1 MGSAEATEMVLNNLF
16 YITAKLGE
24 DHPKE
29 VEELWAALCTCWPN
43 NLKVIIRYL
52 FIITGMAATEL
63 LPYAKRVIVYV
74 GRARPDRLV
83 EELMAEMGTVETLNC
98 VIERT
103 ETPPFF
109 RLTSMRKTS
118 SHGEGGGVGGSG
130 APQEQT
136 PSERGTIHTKR
147 HSGDHHDLPRERYSP
162 LVSREQRSAP
172 GSLRSVSSVGSGVSS
187 VIAVDSSAAASTAA
201 TTAINIKSR
210 PNSSLAPN
218 SLSSN
223 MQEDLNPNPVE
234 AGIPQED
241 NFAILRAQNNNTSG
255 GVTAAGGS
263 AATGIDDTSERYEP
277 PQPHPLPMPEYGG
290 YFAPLTEYLPDSSQP
305 ITAFHRCN
313 LAVMLICDVIVAGI
327 DVDCHSVDWSIHVPL
342 MLHII
347 TLGLDHSRPLVHLHC
362 KTLLVH
368 LLTVVADHRDHLGV
382 ARVLLNNKTT
392 LLGYGL
398 IPNNI
403 FTHNKNFTE
412 EPPSDPTP
420 PIVAAPP
427 GFENPP
433 EPTSDVGAPAG
444 LTDDSVTNPVIITSD
459 DNADTVSG
467 SSATGPE
474 HVPQDDLQYSIMAL
488 IDFIVSSKNQ
498 PLWPYEDIT
507 SKQFSIRS
515 AEQLANFVRHV
526 VTVFS
531 HSLPHTHIEERWAQI
546 ALHLALSCSS
556 RHYAGRSLQVF
567 RSLHVSM
574 SSRMLSDLLGRLV
587 ETVAE
592 QGEDMQGYVT
602 ELMLTLESAVDA
614 LDSDFRPIEFV
625 RELFK
630 STPNLNNKDRKGPI
644 GYGMIGH
651 FYGAGYPQ
659 PSAPVS
665 PGGHIRSTSY
675 SISYGRGKPMGS
687 PTADIKVQPEMRG
700 RSGTD
705 VDTRMRQQQHQLQQS
720 SNLSRSRSAQSLKQ
734 LADQSSADDKM
745 TVLAQFFWIA
755 VSMLESDY
763 DYEFILAMR
772 LLDKVLA
779 RLPLDRPDC
788 RDKVEKLQQQLKWK
802 DFPGV
807 HALLLKGCTSA
818 TTYEPTITLLSRFTP
833 LSDLIVVDPS
843 QSRAFAINV
852 IALLPYMLQN
862 YEDANALC
870 IQASENIAQV
880 CNEKGKELE
889 NLATVMTL
897 YSRRNFSKESFQWTK
912 CVVKYLHDS
921 YAHLS
926 LSLMAFLVEVLE
938 KGPTT
943 VQNPIL
949 NILHCMLHYIDMNT
963 AAAQLVNGDLLRVI
977 AKYIEGSHWKEAL
990 RILKMAVTRSSSLV
1004 VPPASSHT
1012 HYWDHH
1018 VFADIESHFKKELPG
1033 RTMEFTFDVNQT
1045 PIIGRRYLKG
1055 SGMIVLPSHASA
1067 GSSTVS
1073 SATSESLQDQEQDR
1087 VSSDNNGVMGT
1098 ERVETASPRR
1108 SLSLSAADTSH
1119 LAGWKRPWLSQ
1130 ARAREC
1136 LVNLLNTCGQRVG
1149 LPKSPS
1155 QEGNMSKVIFSQSSE
1170 LERQSSMAS
1179 STEEVSVAPG
1189 DTANDRTADDMTSSE
1204 KQFAVFKDFDFLEYE
1219 LESQGEESV
1228 DNFNLWGVRRR
1239 SPSNLGDG
1247 DPLSHMDDI
1256 HGSELTPSHGK
1267 KPTPPADHEWWEEEG
1282 SVSPVDDP
1290 TLGAGERSAVPHTRH
1305 PQPTATAHS
1314 AVPPKLTLDTTASV
1328 RRPTSPTSMSDHSE
1342 SSDGDLGDMTPCNA
1356 SPSIAAMLFRPIRQ
1370 PNDLE
1375 DTWRAHLLSLMA
1387 ADAPI
1392 LHPTRTCTLFNAVF
1406 SESVVKFS
1414 ELVSES
1420 SQYLGES
1427 GEMMHNY
1434 GAFLHYLE
1442 QGVDGLAPLM
1452 YVYVDAALLGV
1463 TQLTQRFRSTFI
1475 ALHEHLDTYL
1485 DKRES
1490 ANVCLDGIKSTLKLQ
1505 HLGESLPE
1513 LCADEQHIDL
1523 CRCLY
1528 KIHFQLSLL
1537 YDTYTKLLMALI
1549 HTAKTAQASDH
1560 SVELSTLQGKL
1571 VAAVEQL
1578 DSTPPTTPTQSSQ
1591 CLPPERELP
1600 EGEEGECESV
1610 GGEESEGGSA
1620 GEISIGRTEGGS
1632 PVSSSSLGS
1641 QSLEL
1646 PVTQPNSQPEAE
1658 LQLLQL
1664 VADQRWVGALQFV
1677 RQHRSLWH
1685 REASSSHTHDDIT
1698 VILDTYCTYLADKKP
1713 GMIAVCGT
1721 EAELGETSF
1730 RLTEANMSSLSVLR
1744 TIEQTPKQSRESLE
1758 SVIRKTEC

>member
-1 MGSAEATEMVLNNLF
+1 MIIVNDMNHHSHTHYPCQNMGVTLLHSPSICQIVL
-16 YITAKLGE
+16 
-24 DHPKE
+24 
-29 VEELWAALCTCWPN
+29 
-43 NLKVIIRYL
+43 
-52 FIITGMAATEL
+52 
-63 LPYAKRVIVYV
+63 
-74 GRARPDRLV
+74 
-83 EELMAEMGTVETLNC
+83 
-98 VIERT
+98 
-103 ETPPFF
+103 
-109 RLTSMRKTS
+109 
-118 SHGEGGGVGGSG
+118 
-130 APQEQT
+130 
-136 PSERGTIHTKR
+136 
-147 HSGDHHDLPRERYSP
+147 
-162 LVSREQRSAP
+162 
-172 GSLRSVSSVGSGVSS
+172 
-187 VIAVDSSAAASTAA
+187 
-201 TTAINIKSR
+201 
-210 PNSSLAPN
+210 
-218 SLSSN
+218 SLS
-223 MQEDLNPNPVE
+223 LH
-234 AGIPQED
+234 
-241 NFAILRAQNNNTSG
+241 F
-255 GVTAAGGS
+255 
-263 AATGIDDTSERYEP
+263 TG
-277 PQPHPLPMPEYGG
+277 
-290 YFAPLTEYLPDSSQP
+290 
-305 ITAFHRCN
+305 
-313 LAVMLICDVIVAGI
+313 
-327 DVDCHSVDWSIHVPL
+327 
-342 MLHII
+342 
-347 TLGLDHSRPLVHLHC
+347 
-362 KTLLVH
+362 KTLLIH

-392 LLGYGL
+392 MLGYGL

-412 EPPSDPTP
+412 EPPTDPAL

-433 EPTSDVGAPAG
+433 DSTSECDRGVPVGLADEHG
-444 LTDDSVTNPVIITSD
+444 TNPVIITSD

-467 SSATGPE
+467 SSATGAD

-488 IDFIVSSKNQ
+488 IDFIASSKNQ
-498 PLWPYEDIT
+498 PLWTYEDIT

-630 STPNLNNKDRKGPI
+630 STPNLNNKERKGPL
-644 GYGMIGH
+644 GYGMMGH
-651 FYGAGYPQ
+651 FYGAGYPT
-659 PSAPVS
+659 PTTPVS

-675 SISYGRGKPMGS
+675 SISYGRGKPMAS

-705 VDTRMRQQQHQLQQS
+705 VDTRMRQQQQQQLQQS

-763 DYEFILAMR
+763 EYEFILAMR

-802 DFPGV
+802 EFPGV

-818 TTYEPTITLLSRFTP
+818 TTYEPTITLLSRFTQ
-833 LSDLIVVDPS
+833 LTDLIVVDPS

-862 YEDANALC
+862 YEDANTLC
-870 IQASENIAQV
+870 IQAAENIAQV

-921 YAHLS
+921 YANLS

-938 KGPTT
+938 KGPTS

-963 AAAQLVNGDLLRVI
+963 AVAQLVNGDLLRVI

-1055 SGMIVLPSHASA
+1055 SGIIVVPGQAST

-1073 SATSESLQDQEQDR
+1073 SATGESLQEQEQDR
-1087 VSSDNNGVMGT
+1087 VSSDTNGSLGIDR
-1098 ERVETASPRR
+1098 EETASARR
-1108 SLSLSAADTSH
+1108 SLSLSTADTSH

-1155 QEGNMSKVIFSQSSE
+1155 QDGNINKVIFSQSSE

-1179 STEEVSVAPG
+1179 STEEVSAAPC
-1189 DTANDRTADDMTSSE
+1189 DPTNDRTADDMTSSE

-1239 SPSNLGDG
+1239 SPSNLGDV
-1247 DPLSHMDDI
+1247 DPSSHVDDI
-1256 HGSELTPSHGK
+1256 HTSEITAAHGK

-1290 TLGAGERSAVPHTRH
+1290 TLGASERSAVSHTRH
-1305 PQPTATAHS
+1305 PQPATTGTTM
-1314 AVPPKLTLDTTASV
+1314 PPKLTLDTTAA
-1328 RRPTSPTSMSDHSE
+1328 RRPASPTSMSDHSE

-1356 SPSIAAMLFRPIRQ
+1356 SPSITAMLFRPIRQ

-1392 LHPTRTCTLFNAVF
+1392 LHPTRTCTLFNTVF
-1406 SESVVKFS
+1406 S
-1414 ELVSES
+1414 VSY
-1420 SQYLGES
+1420 Q
-1427 GEMMHNY
+1427 N
-1434 GAFLHYLE
+1434 
-1442 QGVDGLAPLM
+1442 
-1452 YVYVDAALLGV
+1452 VY
-1463 TQLTQRFRSTFI
+1463 T
-1475 ALHEHLDTYL
+1475 
-1485 DKRES
+1485 
-1490 ANVCLDGIKSTLKLQ
+1490 LQ
-1505 HLGESLPE
+1505 H
-1513 LCADEQHIDL
+1513 C
-1523 CRCLY
+1523 
-1528 KIHFQLSLL
+1528 
-1537 YDTYTKLLMALI
+1537 
-1549 HTAKTAQASDH
+1549 
-1560 SVELSTLQGKL
+1560 
-1571 VAAVEQL
+1571 
-1578 DSTPPTTPTQSSQ
+1578 
-1591 CLPPERELP
+1591 
-1600 EGEEGECESV
+1600 
-1610 GGEESEGGSA
+1610 
-1620 GEISIGRTEGGS
+1620 
-1632 PVSSSSLGS
+1632 
-1641 QSLEL
+1641 
-1646 PVTQPNSQPEAE
+1646 
-1658 LQLLQL
+1658 
-1664 VADQRWVGALQFV
+1664 
-1677 RQHRSLWH
+1677 
-1685 REASSSHTHDDIT
+1685 
-1698 VILDTYCTYLADKKP
+1698 
-1713 GMIAVCGT
+1713 
-1721 EAELGETSF
+1721 
-1730 RLTEANMSSLSVLR
+1730 VL
-1744 TIEQTPKQSRESLE
+1744 
-1758 SVIRKTEC
+1758 